1 MKKNIAICI
10 PCYNEI
16 DNIEELYLRICSAI
30 KPCRDYNFSII
41 FADNSSTDG
50 TKEFIEKISNH
61 DDRIGYINNVSNFGF
76 VRSSANVLI
85 APDADANIFLLAD
98 LQDPPELI
106 PKLIKKWEEGED
118 HVIFA
123 TRKSSKE
130 SKILFIFKKIYY
142 SLLSKLSDYKMVR
155 DTTGFGIYDKIV
167 ILNLRKVVDS
177 YPFIKGLVCAIG
189 FKWST
194 IPYVSSERRKGK
206 SKASLSLLVDFGVL
220 GIVTLS
226 RKPMRIINILGFSL
240 GSFSLILSMIVVL
253 TKLLLWNSFAFGL
266 AMLSTSMLFL
276 SGIILFSIGVIGEYI
291 GFINQRSLR
300 LPLVVEGKRINVP
313 KND

>member
-1 MKKNIAICI
+1 
-10 PCYNEI
+10 
-16 DNIEELYLRICSAI
+16 
-30 KPCRDYNFSII
+30 
-41 FADNSSTDG
+41 
-50 TKEFIEKISNH
+50 
-61 DDRIGYINNVSNFGF
+61 
-76 VRSSANVLI
+76 
-85 APDADANIFLLAD
+85 
-98 LQDPPELI
+98 
-106 PKLIKKWEEGED
+106 
-118 HVIFA
+118 
-123 TRKSSKE
+123 
-130 SKILFIFKKIYY
+130 
-142 SLLSKLSDYKMVR
+142 MVR